1 MPQPQKSLGLSLS
14 LLGVVWVGMRQALS
28 HCYLPSLGLTI
39 DWGCGGDGQIRAFG
53 SSVAFE
59 AESSS

>member
-1 MPQPQKSLGLSLS
+1 MPQPQKSLGLYLS

-39 DWGCGGDGQIRAFG
+39 DWGCGDRHVRAFG

-59 AESSS
+59 AEFSS